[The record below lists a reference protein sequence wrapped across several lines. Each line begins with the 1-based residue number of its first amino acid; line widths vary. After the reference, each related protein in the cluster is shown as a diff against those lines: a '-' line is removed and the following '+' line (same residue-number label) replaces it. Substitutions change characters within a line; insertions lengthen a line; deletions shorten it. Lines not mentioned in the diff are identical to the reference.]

1 MGAPRLVGEA
11 FQHPEEAM
19 ILPSQAIRSI
29 YRNGGISANTPIEAA
44 QIQPASLDLRLAG
57 PTWRVRAS
65 FLPGSGTVREK
76 LAGLALG
83 EINIL
88 DGAILE
94 TGCVYV
100 AQLQESLFGLE
111 STAIANPKSS
121 IGRLDVFVRVIGDGS
136 TEFDRIAPG
145 YKGPL
150 FAVICPQTF
159 PVIVRPGSR
168 LAQLRFERPAPL
180 AETARRN
187 ETVSIDLAGKGVIGY
202 RAKRYTGAVDVDG
215 VGHHA
220 AADFWEPIHAPAKR
234 LKIRLGGEMFRDR
247 DARLILEPGEFYIL
261 ASKEIVRIP
270 ATHAAEML
278 PFNANMGEFRIH
290 YAGFFDPG
298 FVGRAVLEVR
308 AHSPFVIEDGQIVG
322 SLVYERMEAVPEQLY
337 GVEIGSSYQD
347 QGLKLSKHFRV
358 P

>member
-1 MGAPRLVGEA
+1 
-11 FQHPEEAM
+11 M
-19 ILPSQAIRSI
+19 ILPSQTIRSI
-29 YRNGGISANTPIEAA
+29 SRGGWLSANTRIEAA

-65 FLPGSGTVREK
+65 FLPGAGTVREK

-83 EINIL
+83 EVNIL

-94 TGCVYV
+94 TDCVYV
-100 AQLQESLFGLE
+100 AQLQETLFGLE

-145 YKGPL
+145 YEGPL
-150 FAVICPQTF
+150 YAVICPQTF

-168 LAQLRFERPAPL
+168 LAQLRFERQAPL

-187 ETVSIDLAGKGVIGY
+187 ETVSIDLAGDGVIGY
-202 RAKRYTGAVDVDG
+202 RAKRYTGEVDVDA
-215 VGHHA
+215 VGQHA
-220 AADFWEPIHAPAKR
+220 AADFWEPICAR
-234 LKIRLGGEMFRDR
+234 GD
-247 DARLILEPGEFYIL
+247 RLILEPGEFYIL

-270 ATHAAEML
+270 ATHAAEMI
-278 PFNANMGEFRIH
+278 PFNARMGEMRVHF
-290 YAGFFDPG
+290 AGFFDPG

-308 AHSPFVIEDGQIVG
+308 AHSPFVLEDGQIVG

-337 GVEIGSSYQD
+337 GAEIGSSYQD
-347 QGLKLSKHFRV
+347 QGLKLSKHFRA

>member
-1 MGAPRLVGEA
+1 
-11 FQHPEEAM
+11 M
-19 ILPSQAIRSI
+19 ILPSQTIRSI
-29 YRNGGISANTPIEAA
+29 TRNGWLSANTPFEAA

-65 FLPGSGTVREK
+65 FLPGAGTVRQK

-100 AQLQESLFGLE
+100 AQLQEYMLGSE
-111 STAIANPKSS
+111 AVAIANPKSS
-121 IGRLDVFVRVIGDGS
+121 IGRLDVFVRIIADGS
-136 TEFDRIAPG
+136 TEFDRIPCG
-145 YKGPL
+145 YEGPL
-150 FAVICPQTF
+150 YAVICPQTF

-168 LAQLRFERPAPL
+168 LAQLRFERPGEGGATVKL
-180 AETARRN
+180 RIDEK
-187 ETVSIDLAGKGVIGY
+187 VSIDLSGKGVIGY

-220 AADFWEPIHAPAKR
+220 STDFWEPIQAPAKR
-234 LKIRLGGEMFRDR
+234 LKMRLGGEMFRER
-247 DARLILEPGEFYIL
+247 DDRLILEPGEFYIL

-270 ATHAAEML
+270 ATHAAEMV
-278 PFNANMGEFRIH
+278 PFNANMGEYRVH

-298 FVGRAVLEVR
+298 FIGRAVLEVR
-308 AHSPFVIEDGQIVG
+308 AHRSPFVLEDGQRVG
-322 SLVYERMEAVPEQLY
+322 SLVYERMETAPDQLY
-337 GVEIGSSYQD
+337 GAPIGSHYQE
-347 QGLKLSKHFRV
+347 QGLKLSKHFR
-358 P
+358 